1 MTEMRLT
8 SNQSLNKA
16 PATEF
21 NSSNELHNQWHSE
34 LHSTRSEKPTRQD
47 LYPFVSHSNLI
58 HSGYL

>member
-8 SNQSLNKA
+8 SNQSLDKA

-34 LHSTRSEKPTRQD
+34 LHSIRSENPTRQD
-47 LYPFVSHSNLI
+47 L
-58 HSGYL
+58 

>member
-21 NSSNELHNQWHSE
+21 SSSNELHNQWHSE
-34 LHSTRSEKPTRQD
+34 LHSIRSEKPTRQD
-47 LYPFVSHSNLI
+47 L
-58 HSGYL
+58 